1 MQEIPLKES
10 MLGGQALRQAWL
22 PHPKQ
27 DWPGLGI
34 FPLPSILLL
43 QLIAENCQ
51 SLGLSPDLLPK
62 DRHWSL
68 SPVQS
73 TLPQSPTLPD
83 GWLPFPWHPLLPY
96 QDSPPLLLQS
106 LRCWTPAPLP
116 SCQHHPSAALAA
128 LPQPLEV
135 ANPLFGLVP
144 LQLPAQ
150 RDSMGCGEIIHVIK
164 SWCALI
170 ILITIH
176 TSHLPIRTHCHPY
189 THPHSIPH
197 TSQSTYPP
205 KHMPSCGWAAH
216 FRETLPWPASIFT
229 PLRYPL
235 HSLEVLWGSSPLPA
249 PIYTAHLHHGIY
261 CLCPEACL
269 LWSPLDCEQE

>member
-34 FPLPSILLL
+34 FPLPSILLV

-83 GWLPFPWHPLLPY
+83 G
-96 QDSPPLLLQS
+96 
-106 LRCWTPAPLP
+106 
-116 SCQHHPSAALAA
+116 
-128 LPQPLEV
+128 
-135 ANPLFGLVP
+135 
-144 LQLPAQ
+144 
-150 RDSMGCGEIIHVIK
+150 
-164 SWCALI
+164 
-170 ILITIH
+170 
-176 TSHLPIRTHCHPY
+176 
-189 THPHSIPH
+189 
-197 TSQSTYPP
+197 
-205 KHMPSCGWAAH
+205 
-216 FRETLPWPASIFT
+216 
-229 PLRYPL
+229 
-235 HSLEVLWGSSPLPA
+235 
-249 PIYTAHLHHGIY
+249 
-261 CLCPEACL
+261 
-269 LWSPLDCEQE
+269 

>member
-1 MQEIPLKES
+1 MQEIPLKER
-10 MLGGQALRQAWL
+10 MLGGQALRPGSPTPSRTGLDWVYSVSHLFSSSSLSQRTASLWACPQTSSLKTGTGPCPSPVHIASVSHPLRWL
-22 PHPKQ
+22 TPLPLTPSSPL
-27 DWPGLGI
+27 PGL
-34 FPLPSILLL
+34 PSTPPPI
-43 QLIAENCQ
+43 
-51 SLGLSPDLLPK
+51 S
-62 DRHWSL
+62 
-68 SPVQS
+68 
-73 TLPQSPTLPD
+73 
-83 GWLPFPWHPLLPY
+83 PLL
-96 QDSPPLLLQS
+96 D
-106 LRCWTPAPLP
+106 TPPLP

-150 RDSMGCGEIIHVIK
+150 RDPMGCGEIIHVIK

-176 TSHLPIRTHCHPY
+176 TSHLPICTHCHPY

-249 PIYTAHLHHGIY
+249 PIYTAHPHHGIY